1 MMKITFLGDIMCEPP
16 VLRGA
21 KKPDGSYDFG
31 YTFDHV
37 RSLIREA
44 DYVVSNL
51 ETPLAGE
58 AATYTGD
65 DFFKFNAPDS
75 YAQAVK
81 EAGVDLIST
90 VNNHTYDRGYDGMYR
105 TLDVLDAIG
114 LSHTGT
120 FRKGARQ
127 EAAYFTVGDTKVAV
141 IAYTYS
147 TNYGASGGKYLAEG
161 EHEGTVNLLK
171 PQTISTFLPKKRKTH
186 WFDKL
191 TKKHLSPDLRGRI
204 KVALGMPNQYPRQD
218 DRLEIEPM
226 EPHMAKLKADI
237 QLAKTKADIVIA
249 YPHIGGQFDPEP
261 GAFTKYVVDR
271 LVEFGADAVVAS
283 HAHCVQ
289 PVTYINGVPCAYSI
303 GNFNMTPDSGIV
315 WLPSLP
321 GYGLALHL
329 YLADKKIEKLTFS
342 ILSARR
348 EQGGVAPWPVDLLAP
363 TLRGK
368 KRRELEDCVRQIYK
382 TVTGK
387 DLTGDLIR
395 KEYDI

>member
-1 MMKITFLGDIMCEPP
+1 MKITFLGDIMCEPP

-21 KKPDGSYDFG
+21 ARPDGSYDFN

-37 RSLIREA
+37 RDLIREA
-44 DYVVSNL
+44 DYTISNL

-75 YAQAVK
+75 YAEAVK
-81 EAGVDLIST
+81 AAGVDLIST
-90 VNNHTYDRGYDGMYR
+90 VNNHTYDRGYAGMYR
-105 TLDVLDAIG
+105 TLDVLDRIG
-114 LSHTGT
+114 LAHTGT
-120 FRKGARQ
+120 FRQGQRE
-127 EAAYFTVGDTKVAV
+127 EAFYFTLGDTKVAV

-147 TNYGASGGKYLAEG
+147 TNYGSSGGKCLAEG

-171 PQTISTFLPKKRKTH
+171 PQTISTFLPQKRKTH

-191 TKKHLSPDLRGRI
+191 TKKFLPFELRGRI
-204 KVALGMPNQYPRQD
+204 KVALGIPNQYPRSD

-226 EPHMAKLKADI
+226 QPHLAKLQADI
-237 QLAKTKADIVIA
+237 QLAKQKADIVIA

-261 GAFTKYVVDR
+261 GPFTKYVVDR
-271 LVEFGADAVVAS
+271 LVEFGVDAVVAS

-289 PVTYINGVPCAYSI
+289 PVCTIKGIPCAYSI

-329 YLADKKIEKLTFS
+329 YLADKKIQKVTFS
-342 ILSARR
+342 ILSARH

-363 TLRGK
+363 TLKGK
-368 KRRELEDCVRQIYK
+368 KLAELERSVRQIYR
-382 TVTGK
+382 TTTGK
-387 DLTGDLIR
+387 DLTGPIIR
-395 KEYDI
+395 KEYEL